1 MSNPYA
7 APSAA
12 SADTNAIPDAWGEP
26 GAFRMQHARTERRL
40 RALAVVMEW
49 VGAGTLFSSV
59 GWGLLIA
66 GLPVLL
72 PSESVG
78 VEVTAVLLSFA
89 VFGLMVGATCFVGGL
104 MLERRARGALLMG
117 LAGLIALCCVA
128 PVGFGF
134 GMFGF
139 GLLLSRSG
147 RTVLSR
153 PYRLVEAHRRDLA
166 PSGLALHVPAVV
178 FVLCEGAFAL
188 ISAKWMGLW

>member
-12 SADTNAIPDAWGEP
+12 GADTNAIPEAWGDP
-26 GAFRMQHARTERRL
+26 AVFRVQHAKTERRL

-49 VGAGTLFSSV
+49 VGAGTLFGSV
-59 GWGLLIA
+59 WWGLLIA

-78 VEVTAVLLSFA
+78 VEVTVVLLSFA
-89 VFGLMVGATCFVGGL
+89 VFGLLVGAATFLGGF
-104 MLERRARGALLMG
+104 MLERRMRGAIVAG
-117 LAGLIALCCVA
+117 LAGLVALCCVA

-139 GLLLSRSG
+139 VLLLSRSG

-153 PYRLVEAHRRDLA
+153 PYRLVEEHRRDLA
-166 PSGLALHVPAVV
+166 PGGIALHIPAAV
-178 FVLCEGAFAL
+178 FVLCEGVIGL
-188 ISAKWMGLW
+188 IGAKWMGLW